1 MLQLAKMQR
10 SSAHPQRPIENNTIG
25 LKVMGKRVSSI
36 DLKKKEAKK
45 KEDRK
50 RKSIFSFLGEP

>member
-50 RKSIFSFLGEP
+50 RK